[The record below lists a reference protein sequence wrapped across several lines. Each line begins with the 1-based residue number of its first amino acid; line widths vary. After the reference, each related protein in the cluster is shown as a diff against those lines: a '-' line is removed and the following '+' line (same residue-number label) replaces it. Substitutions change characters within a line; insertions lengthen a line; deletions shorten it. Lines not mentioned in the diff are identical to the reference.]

1 MSEPLPASRA
11 VTCASASAS
20 RVRYDPL
27 HMCAVQGLCG
37 DCMHSQLGTLQQRFV
52 GADDVLMSA
61 HSPPSVP
68 SVYPPPGSLLAGT
81 LEQRWEQLHESYAF
95 VRRVGA
101 SAPYKAI
108 RAKRLPDGHVAPVMS
123 WPSEGPEVEA
133 EEEAG
138 KENASS
144 TAATVLKRG
153 KIAAGRFTDV
163 TVVYERIQRQRAA

>member
-68 SVYPPPGSLLAGT
+68 PQSLLAGT
-81 LEQRWEQLHESYAF
+81 LEQRWEQLRESYAF

-101 SAPYKAI
+101 SAPYKAF

-123 WPSEGPEVEA
+123 WPSEGPEVE
-133 EEEAG
+133 G
-138 KENASS
+138 KEDGS
-144 TAATVLKRG
+144 V
-153 KIAAGRFTDV
+153 I
-163 TVVYERIQRQRAA
+163 YERV